1 MGFLKQDAP
10 VVDYEEWRKGTR
22 AERIVPMARHWAE
35 VGFGTPVVLHLFYVL
50 KILAYILVAW
60 LIVLT
65 TTGIDGFTN
74 VAQWYAEPIVF
85 EKVVLY
91 TMLFEVVG
99 LGCGFGPLNN
109 RFFPPMGSILYWL
122 RPKTIRLPPW
132 PNRIPLTKGTTRTP
146 LDALLYG
153 ALLVVL
159 AVALFTDGTGP
170 IPALNTSVGVLP
182 QWQIWTILG
191 LLAVLGLRD
200 KVIFLAARG
209 EVYASLTV
217 CFLFAGADIIIAAK
231 LVCLVIWLGAATS
244 KLNKHFPFVI
254 STMMSNNPVFRP
266 RWIKRMFFEHFPD
279 DLRPGRPS
287 RWLAH
292 FSTAIEGLVPL
303 VLFFSHGGW
312 PTAIAAFVMVCFHF
326 GILSSI
332 PMGVPLE
339 WNVFMMFS
347 VLALF
352 VGHAQVGLGDMS
364 TPLPI
369 ALFVVVAGTV
379 VMGNLFPRK
388 VSFLPGMRYYAGN
401 WDTGLWCVKPSAS
414 AKIENGIVSIAS
426 MPQAQMEKFYG
437 SPETAEMYLYMG
449 YAFRSFNSHGRAM
462 FALAHRAMA
471 GFNEDDYVLTDG
483 ERICSTAIGWNFGDG
498 HMHNEQLIE
507 ALHERCHFEPGEV
520 RIVLI
525 DGQPIHRQR
534 QEYRLVD
541 AATGEFERGYVNV
554 ADLVTRQPWDDTAP
568 VHVTWKKDSADAHDV
583 GGDPQATQPMTSR
596 TLTSSR
602 PCNESSRATS
612 RCLRQCA
619 SAAAPSPERRI
630 CIRRR

>member
-10 VVDYEEWRKGTR
+10 VVDYEEWSKGTR
-22 AERIVPMARHWAE
+22 AEKIVPMAQHWAE
-35 VGFGTPVVLHLFYVL
+35 VGFGTPVVLHLFYVV
-50 KILAYILVAW
+50 KILLYVLGGW

-65 TTGIDGFTN
+65 TKGIDGFTD
-74 VAQWYAEPIVF
+74 VASWYAEPIVF

-122 RPKTIRLPPW
+122 RPNTIRLPPW
-132 PNRIPLTKGTTRTP
+132 PNRIPLTKGTARTP
-146 LDALLYG
+146 FDDALYA
-153 ALLVVL
+153 ALLVML
-159 AVALFTDGTGP
+159 LIALFSDGTGP
-170 IPALNTSVGVLP
+170 IPALGTTVGVLP
-182 QWQIWTILG
+182 LWQIWTILG

-209 EVYASLTV
+209 EVYASFTV
-217 CFLFAGADIIIAAK
+217 AFLFAGVDMIIAAK

-266 RWIKRMFFEHFPD
+266 RFIKRKFFEHFPE
-279 DLRPGRPS
+279 DLRPGRLS
-287 RWLAH
+287 RMLAH
-292 FSTAIEGLVPL
+292 FSTAVEGLVPL

-312 PTAIAAFVMVCFHF
+312 PSAIAAFVMLCFHF

-352 VGHAQVGLGDMS
+352 VGHAGLGLGDLQS
-364 TPLPI
+364 PLPI
-369 ALFVVVAGTV
+369 VLFVVVAGTV
-379 VMGNLFPRK
+379 VIGNLIPRK

-401 WDTGLWCVKPSAS
+401 WDTTLWCVKPSAEQ
-414 AKIENGIVSIAS
+414 KIADNVVSIAS
-426 MPQAQMEKFYG
+426 MPQAQMERYYG
-437 SPETAEMYLYMG
+437 SPETAQMYLYMG
-449 YAFRSFNSHGRAM
+449 YAFRAFNTHGRAM
-462 FALAHRAMA
+462 FTLAHRAMA
-471 GFNEDDYVLTDG
+471 GQNEDDYTLTDG

-507 ALHERCHFEPGEV
+507 ALQELCHFEPGEV
-520 RIVLI
+520 RVVLI
-525 DGQPIHRQR
+525 DAQPIHRQT
-534 QEYRLVD
+534 QQYRLVD
-541 AATGEFERGYVNV
+541 AATGEFESGYVKV
-554 ADLVTRQPWDDTAP
+554 ADMVTRQPWDDNVP
-568 VHVTWKKDSADAHDV
+568 VHVYRSDHVDA
-583 GGDPQATQPMTSR
+583 P
-596 TLTSSR
+596 
-602 PCNESSRATS
+602 
-612 RCLRQCA
+612 
-619 SAAAPSPERRI
+619 
-630 CIRRR
+630 

>member
-10 VVDYEEWRKGTR
+10 VIDYEEWSKGTR
-22 AERIVPMARHWAE
+22 AEKIVPMARHWAE
-35 VGFGTPVVLHLFYVL
+35 VGFGTPVVLHLFYVV
-50 KILAYILVAW
+50 KILLYVLAAW
-60 LIVLT
+60 LIVLAT
-65 TTGIDGFTN
+65 DGIDGFTN
-74 VAQWYAEPIVF
+74 VASWYAEPIVF

-146 LDALLYG
+146 FDAALYA
-153 ALLVVL
+153 ALLVML
-159 AVALFTDGTGP
+159 LVALFSDGTGP
-170 IPALNTSVGVLP
+170 IPALGTTVGVLP
-182 QWQIWTILG
+182 MWQIWTILG
-191 LLAVLGLRD
+191 LLAVAGLRD

-209 EVYASLTV
+209 EVYASFTV
-217 CFLFAGADIIIAAK
+217 AFLFAGYGVDMIIAAK
-231 LVCLVIWLGAATS
+231 LVCLVIWVGAATS

-266 RWIKRMFFEHFPD
+266 RFIKRRFFEHFPD
-279 DLRPGRPS
+279 DLRPGRLS
-287 RWLAH
+287 RMLAH
-292 FSTAIEGLVPL
+292 VSTAIEGLVPL

-312 PTAIAAFVMVCFHF
+312 PTAIAAFVMLCFHF

-352 VGHAQVGLGDMS
+352 VGHAHVGVTDMT

-369 ALFVVVAGTV
+369 VLFVVVAGTV
-379 VMGNLFPRK
+379 VIGNLFPRK

-401 WDTGLWCVKPSAS
+401 WDTGLWCIKPSAEQ
-414 AKIENGIVSIAS
+414 KIADNIVSIAS
-426 MPQAQMEKFYG
+426 MPAAQMEKFYG
-437 SPETAEMYLYMG
+437 SKETAEMYLYMG
-449 YAFRSFNSHGRAM
+449 YAFRSFNTHGRAM
-462 FALAHRAMA
+462 FTLAHRAMA
-471 GFNEDDYVLTDG
+471 GQHEDEYMLTDG

-507 ALHERCHFEPGEV
+507 ALQERCHFEPGEI
-520 RIVLI
+520 RILLL
-525 DGQPIHRQR
+525 DAQPIHKQR
-534 QEYRLVD
+534 QDYRLVD
-541 AATGEFERGYVNV
+541 AATGEFERGYVKV
-554 ADLVTRQPWDDTAP
+554 ADMVTRQPWDDTVP
-568 VHVTWKKDSADAHDV
+568 VHVTWEKDSADA
-583 GGDPQATQPMTSR
+583 T
-596 TLTSSR
+596 
-602 PCNESSRATS
+602 
-612 RCLRQCA
+612 
-619 SAAAPSPERRI
+619 
-630 CIRRR
+630 